1 MSGEAKLSYNM
12 SEAVKAT
19 GLSKDTI
26 TRAVNA
32 GDLQE
37 LDPRVEGQPIR
48 ARLFAREEL
57 ERWLHNRNRK
67 TA

>member
-1 MSGEAKLSYNM
+1 MDTKLAYNM
-12 SEAVKAT
+12 REAIEAT

-37 LDPRVEGQPIR
+37 LDPRVEGQPVR
-48 ARLFAREEL
+48 ARLFSREEL
-57 ERWLHNRNRK
+57 MRWLHNRNRS
-67 TA
+67 A